1 MRKRRGKVAKSKS
14 NKATTTTTQKA
25 KPPEDGKQTTVPC
38 TRVKTEPEEVGID
51 DDPVP
56 VDELRES
63 VWNVVDSYF
72 AENRGLQSQAIASF
86 NRFVK
91 ETLPHIV
98 VKCGQ
103 VSVEDRHSAMSKTI
117 HRVEFTQ
124 VYLER
129 KVIQHSAD
137 GRIFPLFP
145 HEARTRNLTYSSQLS
160 VDIRHTIN
168 NADCAGYETLVKE
181 TVHPKI
187 PIADVP
193 IMVKSEFCRL
203 HGLSE
208 RELAS
213 YLEDPND
220 PGGYFIINGKEK
232 VVVTQEQPA
241 KNKLFLFKPMCDSK
255 YQFECEIRSTVDSNT
270 EKVSALWIHIPG
282 NPKSYHT
289 FKDSYKLGKN
299 SRGVGGNI
307 KRTNIHNEAVRKKV
321 TKQYLN
327 ARPGFVVTIATVRN
341 TIPLLILFKALGFED
356 DDDVWATF
364 LVGVSDFDFIEALRS
379 TMENLEAKAIKNEED
394 ALYYIGSKSIKET
407 GDRDV
412 IISHGESVVCNE
424 VLPALGFEK
433 MCGRIKGHHLGYMV
447 NRLVF
452 AYLGRI
458 PCDDRDHL
466 KNKRF
471 DLAGAMLA
479 NLFKAQIK
487 ALMYEARQAI
497 LRRLDGGNNYDVE
510 KNIIRQ
516 KLVSRGVIYAMT
528 SGNWG
533 DRRRGSS
540 CRVGVAQLL
549 NRLNGTAT
557 LSYLRRINSP
567 VNRLVRMTAPRQ
579 LHTTAFGYL
588 CPADTPEGETV
599 GLLKSLSVMAEV
611 STDYQKGPIVEC
623 LEAIGYDSIEEH
635 PEKLATETK
644 IMIDAEI
651 MGTCSFDRVPIIV
664 ERLKQYRREFDEL
677 KEAERRTKRFED
689 PFYLGTYRGFSN
701 EVSIV
706 YDSECKE
713 IRIRT
718 DAGRGFRPVFVVKN
732 NELVLRRKHLK
743 RLLDKQDSYGWRNL
757 IQDGVIEFL
766 DAAES
771 ETAMIAMFP
780 EDLKDDRKDFLKT
793 TTYRITYS
801 HCEIHPSMILGVCAS
816 LIPYPDHNQ
825 SPRNTYQSGMAKQ
838 AVGVYLTNFQC
849 RCDTESHIL
858 HYPQRPLVTT
868 KTAKL
873 INSDDNPTG
882 INTITA
888 ICCYTGYNQEDSV
901 IINKSA
907 VERGFFRS
915 SFYKVKTEEAKIYR
929 GRGDMDET
937 FEKPR
942 RGEVSIFR
950 HTYFANLD
958 DDGLPAAGIP
968 MEDGEPLIGK
978 TQCINLETR
987 NQILSSSCGG
997 RSMPTKTDVSL
1008 LHRSSLASL
1017 PSYIDSVILTNNSD
1031 GYRMVRVKIRC
1042 PRVPQIGDKFASR
1055 HGQKGVMGM
1064 DFSETDLPFTKDG
1077 IVPDLILNP
1086 HAIPSRMTIG
1096 HLLETV
1102 ESKRAALKGIVS
1114 DGTCFTRRLSPE
1126 EIGKQLQ
1133 ELGYHK
1139 HGNEVLYDG
1148 PTGRKMMFQVF
1159 IGPVF
1164 YQRLKH
1170 MTEDKLHIRC
1180 RGPITELCK
1189 QPCAG
1194 LQREGGLRFGEM
1206 ERDSTISHGAAA
1218 FLRERLFIVSDF
1230 HTVPVCKDCGQ
1241 FLTRKSARSQDD
1253 SVVHLKCRFC
1263 KRTSPGASTVAIPYA
1278 CKLFFQE
1285 LMSMNIRVMIEPEGD
1300 LKESIMIDKNVEKID
1315 INSCGEDPVSNIID
1329 KINSSA
1335 AYY

>member
-1 MRKRRGKVAKSKS
+1 MRKRKGRAAKGSKTKKLS
-14 NKATTTTTQKA
+14 TP
-25 KPPEDGKQTTVPC
+25 KPKPTPVETNQNVSIPASVPSYANLTGTED
-38 TRVKTEPEEVGID
+38 VGGD

-56 VDELRES
+56 LHELREK
-63 VWNVVDSYF
+63 VWNVIDSYF

-98 VKCGQ
+98 VKCGR
-103 VSVEDRHSAMSKTI
+103 VSVDDRNDAMNKVVHS
-117 HRVEFTQ
+117 VEFTC

-137 GRIFPLFP
+137 GRVFPLYP

-160 VDIRHTIN
+160 VDIRHTIKK
-168 NADCAGYETLVKE
+168 ADCAGYETLIKE
-181 TVHPKI
+181 TVHSKVPV
-187 PIADVP
+187 ADVP
-193 IMVKSEFCRL
+193 IMVKSELCRL
-203 HGLSE
+203 HGLTD

-232 VVVTQEQPA
+232 VIVTQEQPA

-255 YQFECEIRSTVDSNT
+255 YQYECEVRSTVDSNT
-270 EKVSALWIHIPG
+270 DKVSALWIHIPG
-282 NPKSYHT
+282 NPKSYYT
-289 FKDSYKLGKN
+289 FKDSYKLNRFAG
-299 SRGVGGNI
+299 GVGGNA
-307 KRTNIHNEAVRKKV
+307 KRTNIHSEAVKKSV
-321 TKQYLN
+321 IKKYFS

-341 TIPLLILFKALGFED
+341 TVPLLILFKALGFED
-356 DDDVWATF
+356 DQDVWATF
-364 LVGVSDFDFIEALRS
+364 LVDAIDDDFNEALRS
-379 TMENLEAKAIKNEED
+379 TMENPEAKTVKNEEE
-394 ALYYIGSKSIKET
+394 ALYYIGSKSIKEA
-407 GDRDV
+407 GSREEV
-412 IISHGESVVCNE
+412 IAHGESVICDE
-424 VLPALGFEK
+424 VLPALGSEK
-433 MCGRIKGHHLGYMV
+433 MCDRIKGFHLGYM
-447 NRLVF
+447 L
-452 AYLGRI
+452 
-458 PCDDRDHL
+458 DRP
-466 KNKRF
+466 F
-471 DLAGAMLA
+471 
-479 NLFKAQIK
+479 
-487 ALMYEARQAI
+487 
-497 LRRLDGGNNYDVE
+497 LRRLDGGYNYDVE

-533 DRRRGSS
+533 DRRRGSP
-540 CRVGVAQLL
+540 CRVGVSQLL

-557 LSYLRRINSP
+557 VSYLRRINSP

-599 GLLKSLSVMAEV
+599 GLLKALSVMAEV
-611 STDYQKGPIVEC
+611 STDYQKGPIVDC
-623 LEAIGYDSIEEH
+623 LEAIGYDSIEDF
-635 PEKLATETK
+635 PEKLKTVNIIVVTGYFSLLQYRETK
-644 IMIDAEI
+644 ILIDSEI
-651 MGTCSFDRVPIIV
+651 MGTCRLDRVPDV
-664 ERLKQYRREFDEL
+664 LDGLKRYRREFDVL
-677 KEAERRTKRFED
+677 KEVERRDKRYED
-689 PFYLGTYRGFSN
+689 PLYVGTYRGFSH
-701 EVSIV
+701 EVSIT

-718 DAGRGFRPVFVVKN
+718 DSGRGFRPLFVVKN
-732 NELVLRRKHLK
+732 NELVLRRKHLR
-743 RLLDKQDSYGWRNL
+743 RLLDEGDPYGWKHL
-757 IQDGVIEFL
+757 IQDGVIELL

-771 ETAMIAMFP
+771 EAAMIAMFP
-780 EDLKDDRKDFLKT
+780 ENLNGDRKDFLTK

-849 RCDTESHIL
+849 RCDAESHIL

-873 INSDDNPTG
+873 INSDDSPNG

-901 IINKSA
+901 ILNKSA

-915 SFYKVKTEEAKIYR
+915 SFYRVKTEEEKIYR

-937 FEKPR
+937 FER
-942 RGEVSIFR
+942 TRQGQVGVFR
-950 HTYFANLD
+950 HYCYD
-958 DDGLPAAGIP
+958 DVDEDGLPSAGILIN
-968 MEDGEPLIGK
+968 DGDPLIGK
-978 TQCINLETR
+978 TQCINLETK
-987 NQILSSSCGG
+987 NQMLGSGG
-997 RSMPTKTDVSL
+997 SRRHIPTKTDVSL

-1017 PSYIDSVILTNNSD
+1017 PSFIDSVILTNNAD
-1031 GYRMVRVKIRC
+1031 GYRMVKVKIRC
-1042 PRVPQIGDKFASR
+1042 PRIPQIGDKFASR

-1064 DFSETDLPFTKDG
+1064 DFSETELPFTKDG

-1114 DGTCFTRRLSPE
+1114 DGTCFTPRMSPE
-1126 EIGKQLQ
+1126 EIGGQL
-1133 ELGYHK
+1133 EKLGYHK
-1139 HGNEVLYDG
+1139 HGIEVLYDG
-1148 PTGRKMMFQVF
+1148 PTGRKMMRQVF

-1206 ERDSTISHGAAA
+1206 ERDSTISHGASA
-1218 FLRERLFIVSDF
+1218 FLRERLFVVSDY
-1230 HTVPVCKDCGQ
+1230 HTIPVCKDCGQ
-1241 FLTRKSARSQDD
+1241 FLTRKSTRNQD
-1253 SVVHLKCRFC
+1253 SVSHLKCRFC
-1263 KRTSPGASTVAIPYA
+1263 NRTSPGAATIEIPYA

-1285 LMSMNIRVMIEPEGD
+1285 LMSMNIRVMIEPESDIKDFVVLNKEDVENCASLCLYIGD
-1300 LKESIMIDKNVEKID
+1300 NPVLKIMDKMN
-1315 INSCGEDPVSNIID
+1315 G
-1329 KINSSA
+1329 SA
-1335 AYY
+1335 AAGYG